1 MINKIHHTIRHKSGV
16 LLVTPRTPDRYPIQC
31 FEKQC
36 DRGTGNEEVEGASDF
51 VNRCTGV
58 ALRHDPLRLITRT

>member
-16 LLVTPRTPDRYPIQC
+16 LFHVPLVATPFNASKSSVIGEQL
-31 FEKQC
+31 
-36 DRGTGNEEVEGASDF
+36 NEEVEGASDI

-58 ALRHDPLRLITRT
+58 ALRRDPLRLITRT